1 MQGTIRKM
9 FINEISLVL
18 CIYFLKHKNPHSRSL
33 WSVFTVIFKCIFF
46 FYCILFFLTQK
57 LNRAF
62 NFFQD
67 KVQYDYSIRYK
78 TEIIMLY

>member
-1 MQGTIRKM
+1 M

-18 CIYFLKHKNPHSRSL
+18 CIYFLKLIKILIPEVYGVYSL
-33 WSVFTVIFKCIFF
+33 SYSNVFFF

-57 LNRAF
+57 LNRAL

-67 KVQYDYSIRYK
+67 NVQYDYSIRYK
-78 TEIIMLY
+78 TEIIMFY